1 MNTVNNFIL
10 GMESCYREFDSSSFL
25 AISQNLFYNEGA
37 TMLIDV
43 SNDIYGKSI
52 GDAVNDLSDMWVNAI
67 EFTPIMKS
75 LENSAKPSL
84 GPFPKLHSTDIKFNF
99 DYLKD
104 YDQNLT
110 TLIAQMYQAATEG
123 SLDNSTLAIFLKLG
137 ADMLSE
143 TVKHQIVRSSMA
155 DLYTLD
161 PKAAMVQ
168 NSLVVIDWS
177 KSYVKNFVLPFVSTF
192 NGVKAT
198 TIAEAK
204 QAMSTIQELISS
216 ANIRNQKVVEICQKN
231 PEYASKLNH
240 CNYKLNRG
248 LIDVISFVTYAVL
261 RKIHALVNNS
271 IICND
276 ALAKI
281 KSVSS
286 YAEQTLIREGVYGS
300 SIISDAT
307 GDLADALMA
316 KDSSAYEDLAG
327 NIIEFHK
334 GMLINRGISGL
345 EDPDSTLDGMIEERT
360 YQKDSYNSIMEVLC
374 TLSASLDKMSA
385 ASDDY
390 LLSTDDLLEKAG
402 LDNPID
408 VRYAERIK
416 MASDTTEYDKACE
429 IAVEGNGNLDIYLTI
444 LHEVKDFPQ
453 NIKTI
458 AENIGNVKEKMNILE
473 KRYSDPVSHPWKI
486 TDEYK
491 NTAAIKELSVFMVS
505 LKEQYG
511 NLVNMIAGNMMARL
525 KKLAINA
532 EKISVKMDE
541 DREEPIGVQKS
552 DETDYVLELDKL
564 QYEYEHGVTEILM
577 TSLQETCVE
586 AWYEKVRGIK
596 MYEVGDPVATG
607 NGGTSTPAG
616 TNSVNANG
624 TNQAQAAQGNATK
637 TASIGMKLN
646 ELKDTINKK
655 FQEIIKKFT
664 QNMSTRA
671 VTMDNGQSMVYSLWI
686 KQHKAELLSHNYT
699 NQSVQILPYNS
710 KMSWDN
716 ILSDITKFTGV
727 IGNMK
732 SDTLG
737 NSKEGDVVSKCFS
750 NYNLATN
757 GSTAAEMCRSISTP
771 LTNYFKLGPGNHTDL
786 QAEVATYADSG
797 LKSEMSAIANFC
809 EMYYTSGMNKLT
821 SALGGVENALSMI
834 ASTYV
839 TESVTE
845 KMDDLLVLLED
856 GETGNDGDATKA
868 TVKVNT
874 NVNKDASNANT
885 DKSSSTKSLYDAIQQ
900 CVFAYNGCVMNAVRD
915 RINDFFKAMKPFVKG
930 QGAANNTG
938 ANGAQ
943 AQPAQQPVQQQ

>member
-168 NSLVVIDWS
+168 DSLVVIDWS

-204 QAMSTIQELISS
+204 QAITVIQELISS

-281 KSVSS
+281 KSASS

-327 NIIEFHK
+327 NIMEFHK

-345 EDPDSTLDGMIEERT
+345 EDPDSTLDGMIDERT

-541 DREEPIGVQKS
+541 DREEPIGVQES

-564 QYEYEHGVTEILM
+564 QYEYKHGMTEILM

-607 NGGTSTPAG
+607 NGGTATSAG

-771 LTNYFKLGPGNHTDL
+771 LTNYK
-786 QAEVATYADSG
+786 AWSW
-797 LKSEMSAIANFC
+797 KS
-809 EMYYTSGMNKLT
+809 Y
-821 SALGGVENALSMI
+821 
-834 ASTYV
+834 
-839 TESVTE
+839 
-845 KMDDLLVLLED
+845 
-856 GETGNDGDATKA
+856 
-868 TVKVNT
+868 
-874 NVNKDASNANT
+874 
-885 DKSSSTKSLYDAIQQ
+885 
-900 CVFAYNGCVMNAVRD
+900 
-915 RINDFFKAMKPFVKG
+915 
-930 QGAANNTG
+930 
-938 ANGAQ
+938 
-943 AQPAQQPVQQQ
+943 

>member
-168 NSLVVIDWS
+168 DSLVIIDWS

-281 KSVSS
+281 KSISS

-307 GDLADALMA
+307 GDVADALMA

-327 NIIEFHK
+327 NIMEFHK

-345 EDPDSTLDGMIEERT
+345 EDPDSTLDGMIDERT
-360 YQKDSYNSIMEVLC
+360 YRKDSYNSIMEVLC

-408 VRYAERIK
+408 VRYSERIK
-416 MASDTTEYDKACE
+416 MTSDTTEYE
-429 IAVEGNGNLDIYLTI
+429 
-444 LHEVKDFPQ
+444 
-453 NIKTI
+453 
-458 AENIGNVKEKMNILE
+458 
-473 KRYSDPVSHPWKI
+473 
-486 TDEYK
+486 
-491 NTAAIKELSVFMVS
+491 
-505 LKEQYG
+505 
-511 NLVNMIAGNMMARL
+511 
-525 KKLAINA
+525 
-532 EKISVKMDE
+532 
-541 DREEPIGVQKS
+541 RESG
-552 DETDYVLELDKL
+552 
-564 QYEYEHGVTEILM
+564 H
-577 TSLQETCVE
+577 
-586 AWYEKVRGIK
+586 
-596 MYEVGDPVATG
+596 
-607 NGGTSTPAG
+607 
-616 TNSVNANG
+616 
-624 TNQAQAAQGNATK
+624 
-637 TASIGMKLN
+637 
-646 ELKDTINKK
+646 
-655 FQEIIKKFT
+655 
-664 QNMSTRA
+664 
-671 VTMDNGQSMVYSLWI
+671 
-686 KQHKAELLSHNYT
+686 LSHN
-699 NQSVQILPYNS
+699 
-710 KMSWDN
+710 
-716 ILSDITKFTGV
+716 FT
-727 IGNMK
+727 
-732 SDTLG
+732 
-737 NSKEGDVVSKCFS
+737 
-750 NYNLATN
+750 
-757 GSTAAEMCRSISTP
+757 
-771 LTNYFKLGPGNHTDL
+771 
-786 QAEVATYADSG
+786 
-797 LKSEMSAIANFC
+797 
-809 EMYYTSGMNKLT
+809 
-821 SALGGVENALSMI
+821 
-834 ASTYV
+834 
-839 TESVTE
+839 
-845 KMDDLLVLLED
+845 
-856 GETGNDGDATKA
+856 
-868 TVKVNT
+868 
-874 NVNKDASNANT
+874 
-885 DKSSSTKSLYDAIQQ
+885 
-900 CVFAYNGCVMNAVRD
+900 
-915 RINDFFKAMKPFVKG
+915 
-930 QGAANNTG
+930 
-938 ANGAQ
+938 
-943 AQPAQQPVQQQ
+943 

>member
-25 AISQNLFYNEGA
+25 AVSQNLYNEGA
-37 TMLIDV
+37 SMLIDV

-52 GDAVNDLSDMWVNAI
+52 SDAVNDLSDIWVNAI
-67 EFTPIMKS
+67 EFTPFMKS
-75 LENSAKPSL
+75 LENSAKQSL
-84 GPFPKLHSTDIKFNF
+84 GAFPRLHSTDIKFNF

-110 TLIAQMYQAATEG
+110 RLIAQMYQAATEG
-123 SLDNSTLAIFLKLG
+123 TLDNSALSVFLKVG
-137 ADMLSE
+137 ADELSD
-143 TVKHQIVRSSMA
+143 TVKHQIVRSSIA

-161 PKAAMVQ
+161 PKVAMTQ

-204 QAMSTIQELISS
+204 QAMSLIQELISS
-216 ANIRNQKVVEICQKN
+216 ANIRNQKVSEICQKN
-231 PEYASKLNH
+231 PEYASKINQ

-248 LIDVISFVTYAVL
+248 FIDVISFVTYAVL

-271 IICND
+271 IVCND

-281 KSVSS
+281 KSVTP

-300 SIISDAT
+300 SILSDAT

-316 KDSSAYEDLAG
+316 RDSSAYEDLAG
-327 NIIEFHK
+327 NIMEFHR

-345 EDPDSTLDGMIEERT
+345 EDPDSTLDGMIDERE
-360 YQKDSYNSIMEVLC
+360 YRKDAYNSIMEILC

-390 LLSTDDLLEKAG
+390 LLATDDLLEKAG

-416 MASDTTEYDKACE
+416 ITSDTTEYDKACD

-473 KRYSDPVSHPWKI
+473 KRYSDPVSQPWKI

-491 NTAAIKELSVFMVS
+491 NTAAIKELSNFMIS

-511 NLVNMIAGNMMARL
+511 NMVNMIAGNMMARL

-541 DREEPIGVQKS
+541 DREEPIGVQES
-552 DETDYVLELDKL
+552 DEMDYALEMDKL

-577 TSLQETCVE
+577 KALQDTYVE
-586 AWYEKVRGIK
+586 AWYEKVRGVK
-596 MYEVGDPVATG
+596 MYEVGDPVGNG
-607 NGGTSTPAG
+607 NGGANATPAG
-616 TNSVNANG
+616 TNSVNAGG
-624 TNQAQAAQGNATK
+624 TNQAQAAQGAANKSAN
-637 TASIGMKLN
+637 IGMKLN

-686 KQHKAELLSHNYT
+686 KQNKAELLSHNYT

-710 KMSWDN
+710 KMPWDS

-750 NYNLATN
+750 NYNLATT
-757 GSTAAEMCRSISTP
+757 GSTAAEMCKSITTP
-771 LTNYFKLGPGNHTDL
+771 LTNYFKLGPGNHDDL

-797 LKSEMSAIANFC
+797 LKSEMSNIANFC
-809 EMYYTSGMNKLT
+809 EMYYASGMNKLT

-856 GETGNDGDATKA
+856 GENGDTSKS

-874 NVNKDASNANT
+874 NVNKDANNANGDQST
-885 DKSSSTKSLYDAIQQ
+885 STKSLYDAIQQ
-900 CVFAYNGCVMNAVRD
+900 CVFTYNGCVMNAVRD